1 MASASEKDLRQAE
14 FFSHRLRKNERML
27 RKWARREDV
36 HALRLYDRD
45 IPEVPIS
52 VDRYGDDDEAALV
65 IALYERPYFKE
76 EDEEARWLDLMS
88 TAAAEALS
96 VRHERIFLKTR
107 KRMKGLSQY
116 DRNSDEKFEV
126 VIREAGLLFRV
137 NLSDYLDTGLFL
149 DHRPAR
155 SALRA
160 ASFGARVLNLFSYT
174 GAFSVYAAAG
184 GASRVLSVDLSNTY
198 LAWSQENYRLNDLP
212 LGIHTILK
220 ADVMDYLSGAG
231 RSGAWDIIVAD
242 PPTFSNSSMARQDFD
257 VNKDWRTLLRLCG
270 EVLAPGGVI
279 LFSTNSRSLKWEEGT
294 TDLPSL
300 DITERTIPPDY
311 RNKKIH
317 RCWLLGNSAKM
328 AATDIFRG

>member
-14 FFSHRLRKNERML
+14 FFSHRLKKNERTL
-27 RKWARREDV
+27 RKWARREDI

-45 IPEVPIS
+45 IPEIPIS
-52 VDRYGDDDEAALV
+52 VDRYGDDEEAALV
-65 IALYERPYFKE
+65 IALYERPYIKE
-76 EDEEARWLDLMS
+76 EGEEANWLDLMS
-88 TAAAEALS
+88 AAAAEALS
-96 VRHERIFLKTR
+96 VRQERIFLKTR

-116 DRNSDEKFEV
+116 DRNSDEKFEI

-160 ASFGARVLNLFSYT
+160 ASSGARVLNLFSYT

-184 GASRVLSVDLSNTY
+184 GASSVLSVDLSNTY
-198 LAWSQENYRLNDLP
+198 LAWSRENYRLNDLP
-212 LGIHTILK
+212 QGIHATLK
-220 ADVMDYLSGAG
+220 ADVMDYLSGPG
-231 RSGAWDIIVAD
+231 RGGTWDIIVAD

-257 VNKDWRTLLRLCG
+257 VNKDWKTLLRLCG
-270 EVLAPGGVI
+270 NVLAPGGVI
-279 LFSTNSRSLKWEEGT
+279 LFSTNSRSLKWEEGAT
-294 TDLPSL
+294 SLPSL
-300 DITERTIPPDY
+300 DITERTISPDY

-328 AATDIFRG
+328 AATDFLRA